1 MRQRRLRSTLQPAI
15 VLPGLFLIGGLLAL
29 STFAPRRAEAFFS
42 VAQAWITANFSWFY
56 VLAVAIFVIVLLGIA
71 VSDYGKIRLGPD
83 HAEPEFSLRAW
94 LAMLFA
100 AGMGIGLMYFGVGEP
115 LMHYLAPP
123 TVAAK
128 TAAGA
133 SQAMQMTFFHWG
145 LHAWAIYGVV
155 GLALAY
161 FGFRFNQ
168 PLTIRSG
175 LYPLLRERIHGPIGH
190 AVDVF
195 AFCCTIFGIA
205 TTLGYGVLQLSAG
218 LQDLTGWETGALG
231 FQLVLIAVVVA
242 LAGISAATGLDKGV
256 RILSEV
262 NLSLAILLMLFVLVC
277 GPTLYLL
284 SAFSEN
290 IGNYVS
296 ELANMT
302 FRTFTYEKT
311 SNDGWFGGWTI
322 LYWAWWVSWSPFVG
336 MFIAR
341 ISRGRTIRQFIIGV
355 LLVPSVFNFLWMTVF
370 GNTAIWLDMNTAA
383 GALGAATNNVDS
395 LLFRFFD
402 YLPLSQLTS
411 LLAVI
416 LIGVFFITSAD
427 SGAFVVD
434 NIASRGHPR
443 SPIWQRLFW
452 AALLGCTAAIL
463 LAAGGLK
470 ALQAMTLVSALPFSI
485 IMLMLCAGLL
495 RGLAADSKHFSQP
508 LSHATSF
515 WNGQLWK
522 RRLEQILY
530 QPHSTDVHAFIGGTV
545 RPALDKVAAEMVT
558 RGVKAHVETLA
569 DKSVQLVIGH
579 ENMRDFIYGV
589 RCSARPIPPFALHNA
604 SLPASEREYTYE
616 PTTFF
621 ADGRTGY
628 DVQYLTENEMLADI
642 LRQYERHLSLAQNPA
657 THLYTATPEH
667 RI

>member
-1 MRQRRLRSTLQPAI
+1 MSRSRSTLQLPI
-15 VLPGLFLIGGLLAL
+15 VLPGLLFIGGLLAL
-29 STFAPRRAEAFFS
+29 STFVPNRAEVLFS
-42 VAQAWITANFSWFY
+42 VAQAWITAHFSWFY
-56 VLAVAIFVIVLLGIA
+56 VLAVAIFVIMLLGIA
-71 VSDYGKIRLGPD
+71 ISDYGKIRLGPD
-83 HAEPEFSLRAW
+83 DAEPEFSLRAW

-123 TVAAK
+123 TAAAK

-133 SQAMQMTFFHWG
+133 SEAMQMTFFHWG

-161 FGFRFNQ
+161 FGFRYNQ

-195 AFCCTIFGIA
+195 ALCCTIFGIA

-218 LQDLTGWETGALG
+218 LKELTGWETGTLG
-231 FQLVLIAVVVA
+231 FQLGLIAIVVG
-242 LAGISAATGLDKGV
+242 LAGISAATGLDRGV
-256 RILSEV
+256 RILSEI
-262 NLSLAILLMLFVLVC
+262 NLGLAILLMLFVLVC

-296 ELANMT
+296 ELASMT
-302 FRTFTYEKT
+302 FRTFTYEKA
-311 SNDGWFGGWTI
+311 SSDGWFGGWTI

-355 LLVPSVFNFLWMTVF
+355 LLVPSIFNFLWMTVF
-370 GNTAIWLDMNTAA
+370 GNTAIWLDAHTAA

-411 LLAVI
+411 MLAVI

-434 NIASRGHPR
+434 NIASRGHPH

-485 IMLMLCAGLL
+485 IMLLLCAGLL

-508 LSHATSF
+508 LSPATSF

-522 RRLEQILY
+522 RRLEQILH
-530 QPHSTDVHAFIGGTV
+530 QSHAAEVHAFIRGTA
-545 RPALDKVAAEMVT
+545 RPALDKVAAEMVA
-558 RGVKAHVETLA
+558 RGVAARVETLPDEA
-569 DKSVQLVIGH
+569 VQLVIGQ
-579 ENMRDFIYGV
+579 ESMRDFVYGI
-589 RCSARPIPPFALHNA
+589 RCSARPVPAFALHNA
-604 SLPASEREYTYE
+604 SLPATEREHTYE
-616 PTTFF
+616 PITFF
-621 ADGRTGY
+621 ADGRPGY
-628 DVQYLTENEMLADI
+628 DVQYLTETEMLADI
-642 LRQYERHLSLAQNPA
+642 LRQYERHLNLSQNPA
-657 THLYTATPEH
+657 THLYTSTPEH
-667 RI
+667 RT